1 MNKLILGWLA
11 WVAFLIV
18 LLVWMAGCAP
28 VIQKEYIAQE
38 LHIDPK
44 PVLPKVTADELQCLS
59 KDVYQR
65 LYDRQRLLIEDDL
78 VCRAIIDSTKPME
91 IKK

>member
-1 MNKLILGWLA
+1 M
-11 WVAFLIV
+11 
-18 LLVWMAGCAP
+18 LVWAAGCTP
-28 VIQKEYIAQE
+28 IVQTKYITQE

-44 PVLPKVTADELQCLS
+44 PVLPKVTGEELQCLS

-78 VCRAIIDSTKPME
+78 VCRAIIESTKPTG